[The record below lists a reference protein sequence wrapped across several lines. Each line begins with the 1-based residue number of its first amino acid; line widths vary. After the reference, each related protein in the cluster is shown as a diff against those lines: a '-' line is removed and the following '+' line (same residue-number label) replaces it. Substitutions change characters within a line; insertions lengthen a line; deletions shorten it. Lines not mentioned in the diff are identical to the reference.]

1 LVGQEFEVRA
11 SHLLGRFSTTCAT
24 PPADSY
30 SLIYYLEIFSFFL
43 NLGVQDFTRMCSD
56 MFSLHILP
64 GIWFTFNLMI
74 QVFLCQRKIFFYF
87 LGYHAFLASKPSE
100 SSQALV
106 VHACNLSYLGDWD
119 WITIQGQPGQIPC
132 ETPHLQNNEKNG
144 LEVYLKQYNACFASA
159 EPWVQTPVP
168 HCWISISQ
176 FCIFALHWI
185 LYGHSTECL
194 PSMGFKYVHNAYLF
208 EF

>member
-106 VHACNLSYLGDWD
+106 VHACNLSYSGGRDQEDCGSKPAGANSSRDPILKKTHHKEGLLFPPFISTWERGDD
-119 WITIQGQPGQIPC
+119 
-132 ETPHLQNNEKNG
+132 
-144 LEVYLKQYNACFASA
+144 
-159 EPWVQTPVP
+159 
-168 HCWISISQ
+168 
-176 FCIFALHWI
+176 HWWS
-185 LYGHSTECL
+185 GT
-194 PSMGFKYVHNAYLF
+194 V
-208 EF
+208 